1 MKVLLIYPA
10 PPRSHWP
17 KGLFR
22 SRWVPS
28 GISMLAGELQ
38 RAGHE
43 VRIHVREEH
52 LIKAGFDWA
61 AADAALRAALMEFAP
76 DIVGFSVVTPGVA
89 EAASIASLAKRLGGR
104 DVLTVAGGPH
114 PTALPAKTL
123 AECPDLDVVAIGE
136 GEATLLELAAS
147 GPSPEVAGIA
157 FRADGQIVHT
167 PPRTTC
173 SNLDALAP
181 TPYDLYDMGHYAAAD
196 RWLIRWL
203 NLSATNIRTS
213 RGCPNR
219 CRFCAAHLV
228 AGLGVR
234 YYSTDYVLA
243 QVRGVLDRFGV
254 EAVLFE
260 DETMGADRAR
270 LTALCDGLRGLGAPR
285 RFCWSAC
292 LRVDQAEGALL
303 GEMKAAGCVQIE
315 YGFESGSDRMLRR
328 LAKNAGLEANRR
340 AVRLTREAG
349 LRIFANIMVGLPG
362 ETEDDFDK
370 TVRFLRWARPDVIS
384 AAQLDPLPGTPIY
397 NDLPAATRRGL
408 SWADYAYPDQGL
420 PRVNLT
426 AMPDDRFRE
435 KFRKFMKY
443 VVRPAIDRQ
452 LLRDTPADRPAER
465 RRRRRKVRLFALRH
479 PIRAAR
485 LPS

>member
-1 MKVLLIYPA
+1 MRILLIYPG

-28 GISMLAGELQ
+28 GISGIAAELR

-61 AADAALRAALMEFAP
+61 AAEGALREALTGFAP
-76 DIVGFSVVTPGVA
+76 EIVGFSVVTPSVGETA
-89 EAASIASLAKRLGGR
+89 TIATLAKQLLGR
-104 DVLTVAGGPH
+104 EVLTVAGGPH
-114 PTALPAKTL
+114 PTALPAETL
-123 AECPDLDVVAIGE
+123 TECPDVDVVAVGE
-136 GEATLLELAAS
+136 GEATMLELAEA
-147 GPSPEVAGIA
+147 GPSPRVAGIA
-157 FRADGQIVHT
+157 FRADGEVVRT
-167 PPRTTC
+167 PPRRVRED
-173 SNLDALAP
+173 LDALAP
-181 TPYDLYDMGHYAAAD
+181 TPYDLYDMGHYTAPD

-228 AGLGVR
+228 AGVGVR
-234 YYSTDYVLA
+234 FHSSEYVLA
-243 QVRGVLDRFGV
+243 QVRRVLDRFGV

-260 DETMGADRAR
+260 DETVGADRER
-270 LTALCDGLRGLGAPR
+270 LSVLCDGLRALGAPG
-285 RFCWSAC
+285 RFRWSAC
-292 LRVDQAEGALL
+292 LRVDQAEGKLL
-303 GEMKAAGCVQIE
+303 AEMKAAGCIQIE

-328 LAKNAGLEANRR
+328 LAKNTGVEANRR

-362 ETEDDFDK
+362 ETEDDFEK

-384 AAQLDPLPGTPIY
+384 AAQLEPLPGTPIY
-397 NDLPAATRRGL
+397 RDLPEATRRGL
-408 SWADYAYPDQGL
+408 TWADYAYPDQGL

-426 AMPDDRFRE
+426 AMPDERFAERY
-435 KFRKFMKY
+435 RKFMKY
-443 VVRPAIDRQ
+443 VVRPTLDRQ

-465 RRRRRKVRLFALRH
+465 KRRRRKVRRFALRH
-479 PIRAAR
+479 PIHTAR
-485 LPS
+485 LPW